1 MLVFIQ
7 FVYTL
12 LFLIITLCRP
22 SKNIG
27 FVSVIVLLLRQHDVH
42 VTVDSYPLFIVFL
55 YNLCSTML
63 KFYVHYIWTHDVYML
78 GIIC

>member
-27 FVSVIVLLLRQHDVH
+27 FVSAIVLLLRQDDVH

-55 YNLCSTML
+55 YMFNYGKVLCTL
-63 KFYVHYIWTHDVYML
+63 YVDTTFVSS
-78 GIIC
+78 